1 MNVLILGTSNSLLR
15 DGWVDGLINAGHQV
29 DNLSVGASPS
39 IQFLDTLATNENI
52 EFSRYDIVF
61 IDAVINDEAYFPK
74 FIGQKRYLQVYFDE
88 LVKQISCQAPVV
100 VIEFARRRCF
110 KEQSWASLIHESVA
124 HNYSQKFISLR
135 RILHDVFKLSD
146 KNFDDLY
153 CDNIHFRPEVAY
165 IFGFALGRS
174 LNKIIPKI
182 SGKVMKKFIVLTEN
196 LQSKQYKQTR
206 FKNSKFSI
214 EATTIDSKEKLLS
227 DVSTGEAIAGF
238 KIVSSHTNC
247 FLKLDIKGG
256 DSRFVLLNY
265 TLPKKNKFLIKYV
278 PLKPFMEVRKISV
291 VNNLPQV
298 LNGEVIRGL
307 HSEPMTKGV
316 FNVITYTKLIMVNDF
331 RPLRTPKFE
340 MTTAFP
346 INVDETMVAD
356 NMRAYLQDLRFKV

>member
-1 MNVLILGTSNSLLR
+1 M
-15 DGWVDGLINAGHQV
+15 DGLIAAGHQI

-39 IQFLDTLATNENI
+39 IQFLDTLATNGNV
-52 EFSRYDIVF
+52 EFSKYDIVF
-61 IDAVINDEAYFPK
+61 IDAAGSDEAYFLK

-88 LVKQISCQAPVV
+88 LVKQISYQAPVIV
-100 VIEFARRRCF
+100 TEFGRRRCF
-110 KEQSWASLIHESVA
+110 KEQSWASLIHESA
-124 HNYSQKFISLR
+124 AYNYSQKFISLR

-146 KNFDDLY
+146 KHFDDLY
-153 CDNIHFRPEVAY
+153 YDDIHFRPEVAY
-165 IFGFALGRS
+165 IFGLALGQN
-174 LNKIIPKI
+174 LNKLIPKL
-182 SGKVMKKFIVLTEN
+182 SKEVMKNFIVSTEN
-196 LQSKQYKQTR
+196 LQSKQYKQTKFANSR
-206 FKNSKFSI
+206 FSL

-227 DVSTGEAIAGF
+227 EVRAGEAIAGF

-247 FLKLDIKGG
+247 FLKLDIRGG

-278 PLKPFMEVRKISV
+278 PLKPFIEVRTVSV

-298 LNGEVIRGL
+298 LSGEVIRGL

-316 FNVITYTKLIMVNDF
+316 LNVITYTKLIMVNDF

-346 INVDETMVAD
+346 INGDETMVAD
-356 NMRAYLQDLRFKV
+356 NMRAYLQDLRLKV